1 MATTTTPQK
10 EEKKIISPI
19 DKQKNVENHK
29 KIATHL
35 ETAAKHHEDA
45 AKHHE
50 ADNHEK
56 AAVSTVNDYSGDT
69 DPPFRRKLT
78 HPQYTTIKRTE
89 EAVTKLNRFLICF
102 FPE

>member
-19 DKQKNVENHK
+19 DNQKNIENHK

-35 ETAAKHHEDA
+35 ETAAKHHQEA

-50 ADNHEK
+50 ADNHDK
-56 AAVSTVNDYSGDT
+56 AAASTVKAQGHLALASEAQKEDV
-69 DPPFRRKLT
+69 KT
-78 HPQYTTIKRTE
+78 H
-89 EAVTKLNRFLICF
+89 ATKG
-102 FPE
+102 